1 MTRGYADFGI
11 APLPVLDQ
19 ENRMTHEQRA
29 KWIKWIFLLLL
40 SGGIIVGVFLY
51 SDTEEV
57 IQPVQIPENGL
68 QIVLYEDPA
77 EHDSKELG
85 KTLDGIQ
92 KKYDELVIVTHVDF
106 EKHPKMAKAAGVTKP
121 PHVVMIAKSGPV
133 FDFQGL
139 WSREKVELKVDEILR
154 GLKRFSKD
162 WRPAVKGMQPA
173 PAQS

>member
-1 MTRGYADFGI
+1 
-11 APLPVLDQ
+11 
-19 ENRMTHEQRA
+19 MTHEQRA
-29 KWIKWIFLLLL
+29 QWIKRIFFLLL
-40 SGGIIVGVFLY
+40 SGAIVAGVFFI

-57 IQPVQIPENGL
+57 INPVQIPENGL

-77 EHDSKELG
+77 EHDSQDLG

-92 KKYDELVIVTHVDF
+92 KKYAELVIVTHIDF
-106 EKHPKMAKAAGVTKP
+106 KKHPKMAQAAGVTKP

-139 WSREKVELKVDEILR
+139 WPREKVELKVDEILR
-154 GLKRFSKD
+154 GLKRFGKD